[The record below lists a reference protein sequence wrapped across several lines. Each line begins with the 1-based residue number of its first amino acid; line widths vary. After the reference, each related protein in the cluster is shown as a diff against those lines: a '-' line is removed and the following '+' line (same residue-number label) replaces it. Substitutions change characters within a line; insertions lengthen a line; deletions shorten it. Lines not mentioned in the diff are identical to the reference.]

1 MIYLIIGTNAY
12 RAQYELQQLEKSL
25 GVRPERIDASS
36 LDLNKLADTVRGL
49 SLFQERRLI
58 VIERLSERKDL
69 WDKLGEWASDIAAE
83 TYLVLI
89 EPRPDKRTKTFKI
102 LQKTAKLV
110 EAMPLT
116 DRQRPAAEKWLLDYA
131 SEHGVKLTKTQASN
145 MVARAIVADEKSRS
159 TEIDQLQLTHAV
171 AALKNAVKIDDAAI
185 ATVLPPAREFSVF
198 DIIELAVRGKTS
210 SLRSA
215 LDELRRS
222 DDAYKVAPLVWSQWS
237 QLVLLAKAEVA
248 GATSDAVDL
257 GIHPFAANKLRPL
270 ARQLSPKD
278 LAELTELAAERDYQM
293 KTSTINPWTAL
304 EDFLFRVALR
314 QK

>member
-1 MIYLIIGTNAY
+1 MIYLIVGTNAY
-12 RAQYELQQLEKSL
+12 RAQYELQQLVKAL
-25 GVRPERIDASS
+25 DVRPEKIDAAS

-89 EPRPDKRTKTFKI
+89 EPRPDKRTKTFKT
-102 LQKTAKLV
+102 LQKTAKLI
-110 EAMPLT
+110 EATPLT

-131 SEHGVKLTKTQASN
+131 SD
-145 MVARAIVADEKSRS
+145 MVTRAIVDDEKSRS

-198 DIIELAVRGKTS
+198 DIIELAVRGKTAN
-210 SLRSA
+210 LRSA

-222 DDAYKVAPLVWSQWS
+222 DDVYKVAPLVWSQWS
-237 QLVLLAKAEVA
+237 QLVLLAKAEAV
-248 GATSDAVDL
+248 GASDTIDL
-257 GIHPFAANKLRPL
+257 GIHPFVAKKLRPL

-278 LAELTELAAERDYQM
+278 LAELTELVAERDYQM
-293 KTSTINPWTAL
+293 KTSSVDPWAVL

>member
-1 MIYLIIGTNAY
+1 MIYLIVGTNAY
-12 RAQYELQQLEKSL
+12 RAQYELQQLVKAL
-25 GVRPERIDASS
+25 DVRPEKIDAAS

-89 EPRPDKRTKTFKI
+89 EPRPDKRTKTFKT
-102 LQKTAKLV
+102 LQKTAKLI
-110 EAMPLT
+110 EATPLT

-131 SEHGVKLTKTQASN
+131 SEHSVKLTKTQASD
-145 MVARAIVADEKSRS
+145 MVTRAIVDDEKSRS

-185 ATVLPPAREFSVF
+185 ATVLPSAREFSVF
-198 DIIELAVRGKTS
+198 DIIELAVRGKTAN
-210 SLRSA
+210 LRSA

-222 DDAYKVAPLVWSQWS
+222 DDVYKVAPLVWSQWS
-237 QLVLLAKAEVA
+237 QLVLLAKAEAV
-248 GATSDAVDL
+248 GASDTIDL
-257 GIHPFAANKLRPL
+257 GIHPFVAKKLRPL

-278 LAELTELAAERDYQM
+278 LAELTELVAERDYQM
-293 KTSTINPWTAL
+293 KTSSVDPWAVL

>member
-12 RAQYELQQLEKSL
+12 RAQYELQRLVKSL
-25 GVRPERIDASS
+25 GVRPEKIDASS

-116 DRQRPAAEKWLLDYA
+116 DRQRPASEKWLLDYA
-131 SEHGVKLTKTQASN
+131 SEHSVKLTKTQASD
-145 MVARAIVADEKSRS
+145 MVSRAIVDDEKSRS
-159 TEIDQLQLTHAV
+159 AEIDQLQLTHAV
-171 AALKNAVKIDDAAI
+171 AALKNTVKIDDAAI

-198 DIIELAVRGKTS
+198 DIIELAVRGETTN
-210 SLRSA
+210 LRSA

-222 DDAYKVAPLVWSQWS
+222 DDVYKVAPLVWSQ
-237 QLVLLAKAEVA
+237 
-248 GATSDAVDL
+248 
-257 GIHPFAANKLRPL
+257 
-270 ARQLSPKD
+270 
-278 LAELTELAAERDYQM
+278 
-293 KTSTINPWTAL
+293 
-304 EDFLFRVALR
+304 
-314 QK
+314 

>member
-12 RAQYELQQLEKSL
+12 RVQHELQQLVKSL
-25 GVRPERIDASS
+25 GVRPEKIDAAS

-49 SLFQERRLI
+49 NLFQERRLI
-58 VIERLSERKDL
+58 IVEHLSERKDL
-69 WDKLGEWASDIAAE
+69 WDKLGEWASNIAVE

-131 SEHGVKLTKTQASN
+131 SEHGVRLTKTQASN
-145 MVARAIVADEKSRS
+145 MIARAIVADEKSRS
-159 TEIDQLQLTHAV
+159 AEIDQLQLTHAV
-171 AALKNAVKIDDAAI
+171 AALKNTVKIDDAAI

-198 DIIELAVRGKTS
+198 DIIELAVCGKTAN
-210 SLRSA
+210 LRSA

-237 QLVLLAKAEVA
+237 QLVLLAKAEA
-248 GATSDAVDL
+248 ASTSDTIDI
-257 GIHPFAANKLRPL
+257 GIHPFVAKKLRPL

-293 KTSTINPWTAL
+293 KTSSVDPWIAL
-304 EDFLFRVALR
+304 EDFLFRVASR

>member
-12 RAQYELQQLEKSL
+12 RVQHELQQLVKSL
-25 GVRPERIDASS
+25 GVRPEKIDAAS

-49 SLFQERRLI
+49 NLFQERRLI
-58 VIERLSERKDL
+58 IVEHLSERKDL
-69 WDKLGEWASDIAAE
+69 WDKLGEWASDIAVE

-159 TEIDQLQLTHAV
+159 AEIDQLQLTHAV
-171 AALKNAVKIDDAAI
+171 AALKNTVKIDDAAI

-198 DIIELAVRGKTS
+198 DIIELAVRGETTN
-210 SLRSA
+210 LRSA

-222 DDAYKVAPLVWSQWS
+222 DDVYKVAPLVWSQWS
-237 QLVLLAKAEVA
+237 QLVLLAKAEAA
-248 GATSDAVDL
+248 GASDKIDL
-257 GIHPFAANKLRPL
+257 GIHPFVAKKLRPL

-293 KTSTINPWTAL
+293 KTSSVDPWAAL
-304 EDFLFRVALR
+304 EDFLFRVASR

>member
-1 MIYLIIGTNAY
+1 MIYLIVGTNAY
-12 RAQYELQQLEKSL
+12 RAQYELQRLVKSL
-25 GVRPERIDASS
+25 GVRPEKIDAAS
-36 LDLNKLADTVRGL
+36 LDLNKLADMVRGL

-89 EPRPDKRTKTFKI
+89 EPRPDKRTKTFKT
-102 LQKTAKLV
+102 LQKTAKLI
-110 EAMPLT
+110 EATPLT

-131 SEHGVKLTKTQASN
+131 SEHSVKLTKTQASD
-145 MVARAIVADEKSRS
+145 MVARVIIADEKSRS

-198 DIIELAVRGKTS
+198 DIIELAVRGKTAN
-210 SLRSA
+210 LRSA

-222 DDAYKVAPLVWSQWS
+222 DDVYKVAPLVWSQWS
-237 QLVLLAKAEVA
+237 QLVLLAKAEA
-248 GATSDAVDL
+248 ASASDKIDL
-257 GIHPFAANKLRPL
+257 GIHPFVAKKLRPL

-278 LAELTELAAERDYQM
+278 LAELTELAAECDYQM
-293 KTSTINPWTAL
+293 KTSSVDLRMAL

>member
-1 MIYLIIGTNAY
+1 MIYLIVGTNAY
-12 RAQYELQQLEKSL
+12 RVQYELQRLVKSL
-25 GVRPERIDASS
+25 GVRPEKIDASS

-69 WDKLGEWASDIAAE
+69 WDKLGEWASDIAVE

-102 LQKTAKLV
+102 LQKTAKLI
-110 EAMPLT
+110 EATPLT

-159 TEIDQLQLTHAV
+159 AEIDQLQLTHAV
-171 AALKNAVKIDDAAI
+171 AALKNTVKIDDVAI

-198 DIIELAVRGKTS
+198 DIIELAVCGKTAN
-210 SLRSA
+210 LRSA

-222 DDAYKVAPLVWSQWS
+222 DDVYKVAPLVWSQWS
-237 QLVLLAKAEVA
+237 QLVLLAKAEA
-248 GATSDAVDL
+248 ASTSDTIDL
-257 GIHPFAANKLRPL
+257 GIHPFVAKKLRPL

-293 KTSTINPWTAL
+293 KTSSVDPWIAL

>member
-25 GVRPERIDASS
+25 GVRPERIDVSS
-36 LDLNKLADTVRGL
+36 LDLNKLADTMHGL
-49 SLFQERRLI
+49 SLFQEQRLI

-89 EPRPDKRTKTFKI
+89 EPRPDKRTKTFKT

-110 EAMPLT
+110 EATPLT

-159 TEIDQLQLTHAV
+159 TEINQLQLTHAV

-185 ATVLPPAREFSVF
+185 ATVLPPARECSVF
-198 DIIELAVRGKTS
+198 DIIELAVRGTTAH
-210 SLRSA
+210 LRSA
-215 LDELRRS
+215 RDELRRS
-222 DDAYKVAPLVWSQWS
+222 DDVYKVAPLVWSQWS
-237 QLVLLAKAEVA
+237 QLVLLAKAEAA
-248 GATSDAVDL
+248 GASDTIDL
-257 GIHPFAANKLRPL
+257 GIHPFVAKKLRPL

-293 KTSTINPWTAL
+293 KTSAINPWTAL
-304 EDFLFRVALR
+304 EDLLFRVASR

>member
-12 RAQYELQQLEKSL
+12 RAQYELQQLAKSL
-25 GVRPERIDASS
+25 DVRPEKIDAAS

-69 WDKLGEWASDIAAE
+69 WDKLGEWISDIAAE

-89 EPRPDKRTKTFKI
+89 EPRPDKRTKTFKT
-102 LQKTAKLV
+102 LQKIAKLI
-110 EAMPLT
+110 EATPLT

-131 SEHGVKLTKTQASN
+131 SEHGVKLMKTQASN

-159 TEIDQLQLTHAV
+159 AEIDQLQLTHAV
-171 AALKNAVKIDDAAI
+171 AALKNTVKIDDAAI

-198 DIIELAVRGKTS
+198 DIIELAVCGKTAN
-210 SLRSA
+210 LRSV

-222 DDAYKVAPLVWSQWS
+222 DDVYKVAPLVWSQWS
-237 QLVLLAKAEVA
+237 QLVLLAKAEAA
-248 GATSDAVDL
+248 GASDKIDL
-257 GIHPFAANKLRPL
+257 GIHPFVAKKLRLL

-278 LAELTELAAERDYQM
+278 LVELTELAADRDYQM
-293 KTSTINPWTAL
+293 KTSSVDPWVAL
-304 EDFLFRVALR
+304 EDFLFRVASR

>member
-12 RAQYELQQLEKSL
+12 RAQYELQQLAKSL
-25 GVRPERIDASS
+25 DVRPEKIDVSS

-89 EPRPDKRTKTFKI
+89 EPRPDKRTKTFKT
-102 LQKTAKLV
+102 LQKTAKLI
-110 EAMPLT
+110 EATPLT

-131 SEHGVKLTKTQASN
+131 SEHSVKLTKTQASD
-145 MVARAIVADEKSRS
+145 MVARVIIADEKSRS

-198 DIIELAVRGKTS
+198 DIIELAVRGKTAN
-210 SLRSA
+210 LRSA

-222 DDAYKVAPLVWSQWS
+222 DDVYKVAPLVWSQWS
-237 QLVLLAKAEVA
+237 QLVLLAKAEA
-248 GATSDAVDL
+248 ASASDKIDL
-257 GIHPFAANKLRPL
+257 GIHPFVAKKLRPL
-270 ARQLSPKD
+270 ARQLSPK
-278 LAELTELAAERDYQM
+278 ELNQIGRASCRER
-293 KTSTINPWTAL
+293 
-304 EDFLFRVALR
+304 V
-314 QK
+314 

>member
-12 RAQYELQQLEKSL
+12 RVQHELQQLVKSL
-25 GVRPERIDASS
+25 GVRPEKIDAAS

-49 SLFQERRLI
+49 NLFQERRLI
-58 VIERLSERKDL
+58 IVEHLSERKDL
-69 WDKLGEWASDIAAE
+69 WNKLGEWASDIAVE

-89 EPRPDKRTKTFKI
+89 EPRPDKRTKTFKT

-131 SEHGVKLTKTQASN
+131 SEHSVKLTKTQASN
-145 MVARAIVADEKSRS
+145 MVARAIIADEKSRS
-159 TEIDQLQLTHAV
+159 AEIDQLQLTHAV

-198 DIIELAVRGKTS
+198 DIIELAVRGETTN
-210 SLRSA
+210 LRSA

-222 DDAYKVAPLVWSQWS
+222 DDVYKVAPLVWSQWS
-237 QLVLLAKAEVA
+237 QLVLLAKAEA
-248 GATSDAVDL
+248 ASTSDTIDL
-257 GIHPFAANKLRPL
+257 GIHPFVAKKLRPL

-293 KTSTINPWTAL
+293 KTSSVDPWMAL

>member
-1 MIYLIIGTNAY
+1 MIVGTNAY
-12 RAQYELQQLEKSL
+12 RVQYELQRLVKSL
-25 GVRPERIDASS
+25 GVRPEKIDASS

-69 WDKLGEWASDIAAE
+69 WDKLGEWASDIAVE

-131 SEHGVKLTKTQASN
+131 SEHGVRLTKTQASN
-145 MVARAIVADEKSRS
+145 MIARAIVADEKSRS
-159 TEIDQLQLTHAV
+159 AEIDQLQLTHAV
-171 AALKNAVKIDDAAI
+171 AALKNTVKIDDAAI

-198 DIIELAVRGKTS
+198 DIIELAVCGKTAN
-210 SLRSA
+210 LRSA

-222 DDAYKVAPLVWSQWS
+222 DDVYKVAPLVWSQWS
-237 QLVLLAKAEVA
+237 QLVLLAKAEA
-248 GATSDAVDL
+248 ASTSDTIDL
-257 GIHPFAANKLRPL
+257 GIHPFVAKKLRPL

-293 KTSTINPWTAL
+293 KTSSVDPWIAL

>member
-1 MIYLIIGTNAY
+1 MIYLIVGTNAY
-12 RAQYELQQLEKSL
+12 RVQYELQRLVKSL
-25 GVRPERIDASS
+25 GVRPEKIDASS

-69 WDKLGEWASDIAAE
+69 WDKLGEWASDIAVE

-131 SEHGVKLTKTQASN
+131 SEHGVRLTKTQASN
-145 MVARAIVADEKSRS
+145 MIARAIVADEKSRS
-159 TEIDQLQLTHAV
+159 AEIDQLQLTHAV
-171 AALKNAVKIDDAAI
+171 AALKNTVKIDDAAI

-198 DIIELAVRGKTS
+198 DIIELAVCGKTAN
-210 SLRSA
+210 LRSA

-222 DDAYKVAPLVWSQWS
+222 DDVYKVAPLVWSQWS
-237 QLVLLAKAEVA
+237 QLVLLAKAEA
-248 GATSDAVDL
+248 ASTSDTIDL
-257 GIHPFAANKLRPL
+257 GIHPFVAKKLRPL

-293 KTSTINPWTAL
+293 KTSSVDPWVAL

>member
-12 RAQYELQQLEKSL
+12 RAQYELQRLVKSL
-25 GVRPERIDASS
+25 GVRPEKIDASS

-49 SLFQERRLI
+49 NLFQERRLI
-58 VIERLSERKDL
+58 IVEHLSERKDL
-69 WDKLGEWASDIAAE
+69 WDKLGEWASDIAVE

-110 EAMPLT
+110 ETMPLT

-131 SEHGVKLTKTQASN
+131 SEHSVKLTKTQASN

-159 TEIDQLQLTHAV
+159 AEIDQLQLTHAV
-171 AALKNAVKIDDAAI
+171 AALKNTVKIDDAAI

-198 DIIELAVRGKTS
+198 DIIELAVRGETTN
-210 SLRSA
+210 LRSA

-222 DDAYKVAPLVWSQWS
+222 DDVYKVAPLVWSQWS
-237 QLVLLAKAEVA
+237 QLVLLAKAEAA
-248 GATSDAVDL
+248 GASDKIDL
-257 GIHPFAANKLRPL
+257 GMHPFVAKKLRPL

-293 KTSTINPWTAL
+293 KTSSVNPWAAL

>member
-1 MIYLIIGTNAY
+1 MIYLIVGTNAY
-12 RAQYELQQLEKSL
+12 RVQYELQQLVKAL
-25 GVRPERIDASS
+25 DVRPEKIDAAS

-89 EPRPDKRTKTFKI
+89 EPRPDKRTKTFKT
-102 LQKTAKLV
+102 LQKTAKLI
-110 EAMPLT
+110 EATPLT

-131 SEHGVKLTKTQASN
+131 SEHSVKLTKTQASD
-145 MVARAIVADEKSRS
+145 MVTRAIVDDEKSRS

-198 DIIELAVRGKTS
+198 DIIELAVRGKTAN
-210 SLRSA
+210 LRSA

-222 DDAYKVAPLVWSQWS
+222 DDVYKVAPLVWSQWS
-237 QLVLLAKAEVA
+237 QLVLLAKAEAV
-248 GATSDAVDL
+248 GASDTIDP
-257 GIHPFAANKLRPL
+257 GIHPF
-270 ARQLSPKD
+270 
-278 LAELTELAAERDYQM
+278 
-293 KTSTINPWTAL
+293 
-304 EDFLFRVALR
+304 VA
-314 QK
+314 

>member
-1 MIYLIIGTNAY
+1 MIYLIVGTNAY
-12 RAQYELQQLEKSL
+12 RAQYELQQLVKAL
-25 GVRPERIDASS
+25 DVRPEKIDAAS

-89 EPRPDKRTKTFKI
+89 EPRPDKRTKTFKT
-102 LQKTAKLV
+102 LQKTAKLI
-110 EAMPLT
+110 EATPLT

-131 SEHGVKLTKTQASN
+131 SEHSVKLTKTQASD
-145 MVARAIVADEKSRS
+145 MVTRAIVDDEKSRS

-198 DIIELAVRGKTS
+198 DIIELAVRGKTAN
-210 SLRSA
+210 LRIA

-222 DDAYKVAPLVWSQWS
+222 DDVYKVAPLVWSQWS
-237 QLVLLAKAEVA
+237 QLVLLAKAEAV
-248 GATSDAVDL
+248 GASDTIDL
-257 GIHPFAANKLRPL
+257 GIHPFVAKKLRPL

-278 LAELTELAAERDYQM
+278 LAELTELVAERDYQM
-293 KTSTINPWTAL
+293 KTSSVDPWAVL

>member
-1 MIYLIIGTNAY
+1 MIYLIVGTNAY
-12 RAQYELQQLEKSL
+12 RVQYELQQLVKAL
-25 GVRPERIDASS
+25 DVRPEKIDASS

-49 SLFQERRLI
+49 NLFQERRLI
-58 VIERLSERKDL
+58 IVEHLSERKDL
-69 WDKLGEWASDIAAE
+69 WDKLGEWASDIAVE
-83 TYLVLI
+83 TCLVLI

-145 MVARAIVADEKSRS
+145 MIARAIVADEKSRS
-159 TEIDQLQLTHAV
+159 AEIDQLQLTHAV
-171 AALKNAVKIDDAAI
+171 AALKNTVKIDDAAI
-185 ATVLPPAREFSVF
+185 ATVLLPAREFSVF
-198 DIIELAVRGKTS
+198 DIIELAVCGKTAN
-210 SLRSA
+210 LRSA

-222 DDAYKVAPLVWSQWS
+222 DDVYKVAPLVWSQWS
-237 QLVLLAKAEVA
+237 QLVLLAKAEA
-248 GATSDAVDL
+248 ASTSDTIDL
-257 GIHPFAANKLRPL
+257 GIHPFVAKKLRPL
-270 ARQLSPKD
+270 AWQLSPKD

-293 KTSTINPWTAL
+293 KTSSVNPWIAL

>member
-1 MIYLIIGTNAY
+1 MIYLIVGTNAY
-12 RAQYELQQLEKSL
+12 RVQYELQRLVKSL
-25 GVRPERIDASS
+25 GVRPEKIDASS

-69 WDKLGEWASDIAAE
+69 WDKLGERASDIAAE

-102 LQKTAKLV
+102 LQKTTKLV

-131 SEHGVKLTKTQASN
+131 SEHSVKLTKTQASN

-159 TEIDQLQLTHAV
+159 AEIDQLQLTHAV
-171 AALKNAVKIDDAAI
+171 AALKNTVKIDDAAI
-185 ATVLPPAREFSVF
+185 AAVLPPAREFSVF
-198 DIIELAVRGKTS
+198 DIIELAVCGKTAN
-210 SLRSA
+210 LRSA

-222 DDAYKVAPLVWSQWS
+222 DDVYKVAPLVWLQWS
-237 QLVLLAKAEVA
+237 QLVLLAKAEA
-248 GATSDAVDL
+248 ASTSDTIDL
-257 GIHPFAANKLRPL
+257 GIHPFVARKLRPL

-293 KTSTINPWTAL
+293 KTSSVDPWAAL
-304 EDFLFRVALR
+304 EDFLFRVASR

>member
-12 RAQYELQQLEKSL
+12 RVQHELQQLVKSL
-25 GVRPERIDASS
+25 GVRPEKIDAAS

-49 SLFQERRLI
+49 NLFQERRLI
-58 VIERLSERKDL
+58 IVEHLSERKDL
-69 WDKLGEWASDIAAE
+69 WDKLGEWASGIAVE

-159 TEIDQLQLTHAV
+159 AEIDQLQLTHAV
-171 AALKNAVKIDDAAI
+171 AALKNTVKIDDAAI

-198 DIIELAVRGKTS
+198 DIIELAVCGKTAN
-210 SLRSA
+210 LRSA
-215 LDELRRS
+215 LDELRCS
-222 DDAYKVAPLVWSQWS
+222 DDVYKVAPLVWSQWS
-237 QLVLLAKAEVA
+237 QLVLLAKAEA
-248 GATSDAVDL
+248 ASTSDTIDL
-257 GIHPFAANKLRPL
+257 GIHPFVAKKLRPL

-293 KTSTINPWTAL
+293 KTSSVDPWAAL
-304 EDFLFRVALR
+304 EDFLFRVASR

>member
-1 MIYLIIGTNAY
+1 MIYLIVGTNAY
-12 RAQYELQQLEKSL
+12 RVQYELQQLVKAL
-25 GVRPERIDASS
+25 DVRPEKIDAAS

-49 SLFQERRLI
+49 NLFQERQLI
-58 VIERLSERKDL
+58 IVEHLSERKDL
-69 WDKLGEWASDIAAE
+69 WDKLGEWASDIAVE

-89 EPRPDKRTKTFKI
+89 EPRPDKRTKTFKT
-102 LQKTAKLV
+102 LQKTAKLI

-131 SEHGVKLTKTQASN
+131 SEHSVKLTKTQASN

-159 TEIDQLQLTHAV
+159 AEIDQLQLTHAV
-171 AALKNAVKIDDAAI
+171 AVLKNAMKIDDAAI

-198 DIIELAVRGKTS
+198 DIIELAVRGKTAN
-210 SLRSA
+210 LRSA

-222 DDAYKVAPLVWSQWS
+222 DDVYKVAPLVWSQWS
-237 QLVLLAKAEVA
+237 QLVLLTKAEAA
-248 GATSDAVDL
+248 GASDKIDL
-257 GIHPFAANKLRPL
+257 GIHPFVTKKLRPL

-293 KTSTINPWTAL
+293 KSSSVDPWAAL
-304 EDFLFRVALR
+304 EDFLFRVASR

>member
-1 MIYLIIGTNAY
+1 MIYLIVGTNAY
-12 RAQYELQQLEKSL
+12 RVQHELQQLVKSL
-25 GVRPERIDASS
+25 GVRPEKIDAAS

-49 SLFQERRLI
+49 NLFQERRLI
-58 VIERLSERKDL
+58 VIERLSEQKDL
-69 WDKLGEWASDIAAE
+69 WDKLGEWASDIAVE

-110 EAMPLT
+110 EVMPLT

-131 SEHGVKLTKTQASN
+131 GEHSVKLTKTQASN
-145 MVARAIVADEKSRS
+145 MIARAIVADEKSHS
-159 TEIDQLQLTHAV
+159 AEVDQLQLTHAV
-171 AALKNAVKIDDAAI
+171 AALKNTVKIDDAAI

-198 DIIELAVRGKTS
+198 DIIELAVCGKTVN
-210 SLRSA
+210 LRSA

-222 DDAYKVAPLVWSQWS
+222 DDVYKVAPLVWSQWS
-237 QLVLLAKAEVA
+237 QLVLLAKAEA
-248 GATSDAVDL
+248 ASTSDTIDL
-257 GIHPFAANKLRPL
+257 GIHPFVAKKLRPL

-293 KTSTINPWTAL
+293 KTSSVDPWIAL

>member
-1 MIYLIIGTNAY
+1 MIYLIVGTNAY
-12 RAQYELQQLEKSL
+12 RVQHELQQLVKSL
-25 GVRPERIDASS
+25 GVRPEKIDAAS

-49 SLFQERRLI
+49 NLFQERRLI
-58 VIERLSERKDL
+58 IVEHLSERKDL
-69 WDKLGEWASDIAAE
+69 WDKLGEWASDIAVE

-131 SEHGVKLTKTQASN
+131 SEHGVRLTKTQASN
-145 MVARAIVADEKSRS
+145 MIARAIVADEKSRS
-159 TEIDQLQLTHAV
+159 AEIDQLQLTHAV
-171 AALKNAVKIDDAAI
+171 AALKNTVKIDDAAI

-198 DIIELAVRGKTS
+198 DIIELAVCGKTAN
-210 SLRSA
+210 LRSA

-222 DDAYKVAPLVWSQWS
+222 DDVYKVAPLVWSQWS
-237 QLVLLAKAEVA
+237 QLVLLAKAEAA
-248 GATSDAVDL
+248 GASDTIDL
-257 GIHPFAANKLRPL
+257 GMHPFVAKKLRPL

-293 KTSTINPWTAL
+293 KTSSVNPWAVL
-304 EDFLFRVALR
+304 EDFLFRVASR

>member
-1 MIYLIIGTNAY
+1 MIYLIVGTNAY
-12 RAQYELQQLEKSL
+12 RAQYELQQLVKAL
-25 GVRPERIDASS
+25 DVRPEKIDAAS

-89 EPRPDKRTKTFKI
+89 EPRPDKRTKTFKT
-102 LQKTAKLV
+102 LQKTAKLI
-110 EAMPLT
+110 EATPLT

-131 SEHGVKLTKTQASN
+131 SEHSVKLTKTQASD
-145 MVARAIVADEKSRS
+145 MVTRAIVDDEKSRS

-198 DIIELAVRGKTS
+198 DIIELAVRGKTAN
-210 SLRSA
+210 LRSA

-222 DDAYKVAPLVWSQWS
+222 DDVYKVAPLVWSQWS
-237 QLVLLAKAEVA
+237 QLVLLAKAEAV
-248 GATSDAVDL
+248 GASDTIDL
-257 GIHPFAANKLRPL
+257 GIHPFVAKRLRPL

-278 LAELTELAAERDYQM
+278 LAELTELVAERDYQM
-293 KTSTINPWTAL
+293 KTSSVDPWAVL

>member
-12 RAQYELQQLEKSL
+12 RMQYELQQLVKAL
-25 GVRPERIDASS
+25 DVRPEKIDAAS

-131 SEHGVKLTKTQASN
+131 SEHGVKLTKTQASD
-145 MVARAIVADEKSRS
+145 MVARAIVDDEKSRS
-159 TEIDQLQLTHAV
+159 AEIDQLQLTHAV
-171 AALKNAVKIDDAAI
+171 AALKIDDAAI

-198 DIIELAVRGKTS
+198 DIIELAVRGKTA

-215 LDELRRS
+215 LDELHRS
-222 DDAYKVAPLVWSQWS
+222 DDVYKVAPLVWSQWS
-237 QLVLLAKAEVA
+237 QLVLLAKAEAA
-248 GATSDAVDL
+248 GASDTIDL
-257 GIHPFAANKLRPL
+257 GMHPFVAKKLRPL

-293 KTSTINPWTAL
+293 KTSSVDPWAAL
-304 EDFLFRVALR
+304 EDFLFRVASR

>member
-1 MIYLIIGTNAY
+1 MIYLIVGTNAY
-12 RAQYELQQLEKSL
+12 RVQYELQRLVKSL
-25 GVRPERIDASS
+25 GVRPEKIDASS

-49 SLFQERRLI
+49 SLFQEQRLI

-69 WDKLGEWASDIAAE
+69 WDKLGEWASDIAVE

-159 TEIDQLQLTHAV
+159 AEIDQLQLTHAV
-171 AALKNAVKIDDAAI
+171 AALKNTVKIDDAAI

-198 DIIELAVRGKTS
+198 DIIELAVCGKTAN
-210 SLRSA
+210 LRSA

-222 DDAYKVAPLVWSQWS
+222 DDVYKVAPLVWSQWS
-237 QLVLLAKAEVA
+237 QLVLLAKAEA
-248 GATSDAVDL
+248 ASTSDTIDL
-257 GIHPFAANKLRPL
+257 GIHPFVAKKLRPL

-293 KTSTINPWTAL
+293 KTSSVDPWIAL

>member
-1 MIYLIIGTNAY
+1 MIYLIVGTNAY
-12 RAQYELQQLEKSL
+12 RVQHELQRLVKSL
-25 GVRPERIDASS
+25 GVRPEKIDAAS

-49 SLFQERRLI
+49 NLFQERRLI
-58 VIERLSERKDL
+58 IVEHLSERKDL
-69 WDKLGEWASDIAAE
+69 WDKLGEWASDIAVE

-159 TEIDQLQLTHAV
+159 AEIDQLQLTHAV
-171 AALKNAVKIDDAAI
+171 TALKNAVKIDDAAI

-198 DIIELAVRGKTS
+198 DIIELAVRGKTAN
-210 SLRSA
+210 LRSA

-222 DDAYKVAPLVWSQWS
+222 DDVYKVAPLVWSQWS
-237 QLVLLAKAEVA
+237 QLVLLAKAEAA
-248 GATSDAVDL
+248 GASDTIDL
-257 GIHPFAANKLRPL
+257 GMHPFVAKKLRPL

-293 KTSTINPWTAL
+293 KTSSVDLWMAL
-304 EDFLFRVALR
+304 EDFLFRVASR

>member
-1 MIYLIIGTNAY
+1 MIYLIVGTNAY
-12 RAQYELQQLEKSL
+12 RVQYELQRLVKSL
-25 GVRPERIDASS
+25 GVRPEKIDASS

-69 WDKLGEWASDIAAE
+69 WDKLGEWASDIAVE

-131 SEHGVKLTKTQASN
+131 SEHGVRLTKTQASN
-145 MVARAIVADEKSRS
+145 MIARAIVADEKSRS
-159 TEIDQLQLTHAV
+159 AEIDQLQLTHAV
-171 AALKNAVKIDDAAI
+171 AALKNTVKIDDAAI

-198 DIIELAVRGKTS
+198 DIIELAVCGKTAN
-210 SLRSA
+210 LRSA

-222 DDAYKVAPLVWSQWS
+222 DDVYKVAPLVWSQWS
-237 QLVLLAKAEVA
+237 QLVLLAKAEA
-248 GATSDAVDL
+248 ASTSDTIDL
-257 GIHPFAANKLRPL
+257 GIHPFVAKKLRPL

-293 KTSTINPWTAL
+293 KVSSVNPWAVL

>member
-12 RAQYELQQLEKSL
+12 RAQYELQRLVKSL
-25 GVRPERIDASS
+25 GVRPEKIDAAS

-49 SLFQERRLI
+49 SLFQEQRLI

-69 WDKLGEWASDIAAE
+69 WDKLGELASDIAAE

-89 EPRPDKRTKTFKI
+89 EPRPDKRTKTFKT
-102 LQKTAKLV
+102 LQKTAKLI
-110 EAMPLT
+110 EATPLT

-131 SEHGVKLTKTQASN
+131 SEHSVKLTKTQASD

-159 TEIDQLQLTHAV
+159 AEIDQLQLTHAV
-171 AALKNAVKIDDAAI
+171 AALKNAVKIDDTAI
-185 ATVLPPAREFSVF
+185 ATVLPPASEFSVF
-198 DIIELAVRGKTS
+198 DIIELAVCGKTAN
-210 SLRSA
+210 LRSA

-222 DDAYKVAPLVWSQWS
+222 DDVYKVAPLVWSQWS
-237 QLVLLAKAEVA
+237 QLVLLAKAEA
-248 GATSDAVDL
+248 ASTSDTIDL
-257 GIHPFAANKLRPL
+257 GIHPFVAKKLRPL

-293 KTSTINPWTAL
+293 KTSSVDPWAAL
-304 EDFLFRVALR
+304 EDFLFRVASR

>member
-1 MIYLIIGTNAY
+1 MIYLIVGTNAY
-12 RAQYELQQLEKSL
+12 RVQYELQRLVKSL
-25 GVRPERIDASS
+25 GVRPEKINASS

-69 WDKLGEWASDIAAE
+69 WDKLGEWASDIAVE

-131 SEHGVKLTKTQASN
+131 SEHGVRLTKTQASN
-145 MVARAIVADEKSRS
+145 MIARAIVADEKSRS
-159 TEIDQLQLTHAV
+159 AEIDQLQLTHAV
-171 AALKNAVKIDDAAI
+171 AALKNTVKIDDAAI

-198 DIIELAVRGKTS
+198 DIIELAVCGKTAN
-210 SLRSA
+210 LRSA

-222 DDAYKVAPLVWSQWS
+222 DDVYKVAPLVWSQWS
-237 QLVLLAKAEVA
+237 QLVLLAKAEA
-248 GATSDAVDL
+248 ASTSDTIDL
-257 GIHPFAANKLRPL
+257 GIHPFVAKKLRPL

-293 KTSTINPWTAL
+293 KTSSVDPWIAL

>member
-25 GVRPERIDASS
+25 GVRPERIDVSS
-36 LDLNKLADTVRGL
+36 LDLNKLADTMHGL
-49 SLFQERRLI
+49 SLFQEQRLI

-89 EPRPDKRTKTFKI
+89 EPRPDKRTKTFKT

-110 EAMPLT
+110 EATPLT

-131 SEHGVKLTKTQASN
+131 SEHSVKLTKTQASD

-159 TEIDQLQLTHAV
+159 TEINQLQLTHAV

-198 DIIELAVRGKTS
+198 DIIELAVRGKTAN
-210 SLRSA
+210 LRSA

-222 DDAYKVAPLVWSQWS
+222 DDVYKVAPLVWSQWS
-237 QLVLLAKAEVA
+237 QLVLLAKAEAA
-248 GATSDAVDL
+248 GASDTIDL
-257 GIHPFAANKLRPL
+257 GIHPFVAKKLRPL

-293 KTSTINPWTAL
+293 KTSAINPWTAL
-304 EDFLFRVALR
+304 EDLLFRVASR

>member
-1 MIYLIIGTNAY
+1 MIYLIVGTNAY
-12 RAQYELQQLEKSL
+12 RAQYELQQLVKSL
-25 GVRPERIDASS
+25 GVRPEKIDASS

-69 WDKLGEWASDIAAE
+69 WDKLGEWASDIVAE
-83 TYLVLI
+83 TYLLLI
-89 EPRPDKRTKTFKI
+89 EPRPDKRTKTFKT
-102 LQKTAKLV
+102 LQKTAKLI
-110 EAMPLT
+110 EATPLT

-145 MVARAIVADEKSRS
+145 MVARAIVDDEKSRS
-159 TEIDQLQLTHAV
+159 AEIDQLQLTHAV
-171 AALKNAVKIDDAAI
+171 AALKNAVKIDDTAI
-185 ATVLPPAREFSVF
+185 ATVLPPASEFSVF
-198 DIIELAVRGKTS
+198 DIIELAVCGKTAN
-210 SLRSA
+210 LRSA

-222 DDAYKVAPLVWSQWS
+222 DDVYKVAPLVWSQWS
-237 QLVLLAKAEVA
+237 QLVLLAKAEA
-248 GATSDAVDL
+248 ASTSDTIDL
-257 GIHPFAANKLRPL
+257 GIHPFVAKKLRPL

-293 KTSTINPWTAL
+293 KTSSVDPWAAL
-304 EDFLFRVALR
+304 EDFLFRVASR

>member
-1 MIYLIIGTNAY
+1 MIYLIVGTNAY
-12 RAQYELQQLEKSL
+12 RVQYELQRLVKSL
-25 GVRPERIDASS
+25 GVRPEKIDASS

-69 WDKLGEWASDIAAE
+69 WDKLGEWASDIAVE

-131 SEHGVKLTKTQASN
+131 SEHGVRLTKTQASN
-145 MVARAIVADEKSRS
+145 MIARAIVADEKSRS
-159 TEIDQLQLTHAV
+159 AEIDQLQLTHAV
-171 AALKNAVKIDDAAI
+171 AALKNTVKIDDAAI

-198 DIIELAVRGKTS
+198 DIIELAVCGKTAN
-210 SLRSA
+210 LRSA

-222 DDAYKVAPLVWSQWS
+222 DDVYKVAPLVWSQWS
-237 QLVLLAKAEVA
+237 QLVLLAKAEA
-248 GATSDAVDL
+248 ASTSDTIDL
-257 GIHPFAANKLRPL
+257 GIHPFVAKKLRPL

-293 KTSTINPWTAL
+293 KTSSVDPWIAL